1 VLSRLGQLLRV
12 SLDKEQRDQVML
24 ERELDHVGNY
34 LGIEAERFSDRLQIA
49 YDVPG
54 ELNHALVPSMVLQP
68 LVENAIKH
76 GPDTVSDQVTIAV
89 KASRENGHLT
99 LTVSD
104 DGRGCRDVDQAIA
117 QGGIGLQNVR
127 ERLRLLYG
135 ERATMSVRSPGGRGF
150 IVDLTFP
157 YETRNGHETHPDHHR
172 GR

>member
-1 VLSRLGQLLRV
+1 MLGGAGPCGQLPGHRGGTV
-12 SLDKEQRDQVML
+12 QRPP
-24 ERELDHVGNY
+24 
-34 LGIEAERFSDRLQIA
+34 AIA

-104 DGRGCRDVDQAIA
+104 DGRGCRDVDQERPSPRAA
-117 QGGIGLQNVR
+117 SGCRTMR